1 MKRRGRHLRHTAC
14 PSQTPM
20 HSGLRIQST
29 QQKTAPPKSC
39 RTTSGTMHGTP
50 SSTKTRPRSHG
61 KSRRHLACRWPAPT
75 PSTTRVRF
83 IQLKIANLKFFH
95 TTSAITH
102 GMKSS
107 IITPPR
113 NLGRPPRQVVCHW
126 LAHTASTLNRS
137 IQLRTA
143 NPRSFPTINATM
155 HGTRSNITTPQ
166 RNRGKHPLQMAC
178 HWRALSPSHNLSR
191 KRVNFNL

>member
-1 MKRRGRHLRHTAC
+1 MKRHGRHRRHTAC
-14 PSQTPM
+14 PSPTPM
-20 HSGLRIQST
+20 HSGVRIQST
-29 QQKTAPPKSC
+29 QRRTAPPKSC
-39 RTTSGTMHGTP
+39 RTTSGTTRGTP
-50 SSTKTRPRSHG
+50 SSTITHPRSHG
-61 KSRRHLACRWPAPT
+61 RSRRHLACRWPAPT

-95 TTSAITH
+95 TTSANTH

-113 NLGRPPRQVVCHW
+113 NLGRPPRQVACHW
-126 LAHTASTLNRS
+126 LAHTASMLNRS

-143 NPRSFPTINATM
+143 NPRSFPTINATT

-166 RNRGKHPLQMAC
+166 RKRGKHPLQMAC
-178 HWRALSPSHNLSR
+178 HSQALSPSHNLSR